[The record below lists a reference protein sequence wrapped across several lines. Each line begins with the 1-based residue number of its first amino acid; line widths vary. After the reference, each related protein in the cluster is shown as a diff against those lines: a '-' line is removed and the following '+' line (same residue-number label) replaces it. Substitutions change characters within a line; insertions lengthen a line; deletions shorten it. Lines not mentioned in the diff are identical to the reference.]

1 MKKPCRSA
9 VIQLTKNYVQTA
21 MLHTHNGCSYFD
33 LEEDILL
40 ALESTWDRKALA
52 QKIRALVLQGRTVP
66 VLVESGKAQIAREL
80 RLYLEENLDQ
90 YITLELLERKFG
102 YVAAHLRELFREAYG
117 CLPLEYLLTLRIE
130 RAKKMLEQDISI
142 KEIASAVGFQD
153 ALYFSKVFKRST
165 GYSPSEYRESK
176 Q

>member
-1 MKKPCRSA
+1 
-9 VIQLTKNYVQTA
+9 

-66 VLVESGKAQIAREL
+66 VLAESGKAQIAREL